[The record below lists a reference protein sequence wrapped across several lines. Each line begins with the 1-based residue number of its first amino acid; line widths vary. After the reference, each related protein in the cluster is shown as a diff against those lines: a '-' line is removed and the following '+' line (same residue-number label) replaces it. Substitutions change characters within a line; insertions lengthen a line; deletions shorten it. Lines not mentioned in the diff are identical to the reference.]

1 VICGR
6 LFTRRESHAASF
18 VILRVGLAAARL
30 PVAGTVLKVE
40 RDNAIVRCPRNGI
53 HSISGSGAAIAGIF
67 EIANDK
73 RLDVPSSFTGGDCN
87 PLTARGLPSRA
98 EEAED

>member
-1 VICGR
+1 
-6 LFTRRESHAASF
+6 
-18 VILRVGLAAARL
+18 
-30 PVAGTVLKVE
+30 LKVE

-73 RLDVPSSFTGGDCN
+73 RLDERLDVPSSFTGGDCN
-87 PLTARGLPSRA
+87 PLAARGLPSRA
-98 EEAED
+98 GS